1 MSADYFMPTD
11 LDEAFALLKTH
22 DIAIVAGGTDFFPV
36 RGRAPLTQN
45 ILDLSRLDQLQ
56 MLNLTETHLE
66 IGAGVT
72 WTKLVNA
79 KLPNAFLGLQAAGRD
94 VGSIQ
99 IQNAGTV
106 VGNICNA
113 SPAADGMPPLLT
125 LDAEVRIA
133 SQGGDRLEPLHQFIT
148 GVRRTTL
155 QPGEIVTGLRIP
167 TPPEQS
173 IGAFQKLGARR
184 YLVISIAMT
193 AVVIGLDDQ
202 GHVDVA
208 CIAVGACS
216 AVAQRLHDLEHDLL
230 GHRPDNVCITADHLE
245 PLAPISDIRGDAA
258 YRLGIVSTQIQRAIN
273 DAVQHG

>member
-1 MSADYFMPTD
+1 MPTE
-11 LDEAFALLKTH
+11 LDDAFALLKTH
-22 DIAIVAGGTDFFPV
+22 DLAIVAGGTDYFPA

-45 ILDLSRLDQLQ
+45 ILDLSRLRQLQ
-56 MLNLTETHLE
+56 RLDMSETHLE

-72 WTKLVNA
+72 WTKLINA
-79 KLPNAFLGLQAAGRD
+79 KLPKAFLGLQAAGRD

-99 IQNAGTV
+99 IQNAGTI

-113 SPAADGMPPLLT
+113 SPAADGLPPLLT
-125 LDAEVRIA
+125 LDAEVKIA
-133 SQGGDRLEPLHQFIT
+133 SQSGDRLEPLHQFIT

-155 QPGEIVTGLRIP
+155 QPGEIVVGLRIP
-167 TPPEQS
+167 TSPAHA

-202 GHVDVA
+202 GQVDFA
-208 CIAVGACS
+208 RIAVGACS
-216 AVAQRLHDLEHDLL
+216 AVAQRLHALERDLL
-230 GHRPDNVCITADHLE
+230 GQRPDSVSITPDHLAA
-245 PLAPISDIRGDAA
+245 LAPISDIRGDAA

-273 DAVQHG
+273 DTVHHG